1 MSIYDT
7 VFLCRSVCKRNA
19 DSGGNLLA
27 NLSGV
32 FVWHKRHRMLRWI
45 VVNQSGNHCYDL

>member
-7 VFLCRSVCKRNA
+7 VFLCGSVCVGNA

-32 FVWHKRHRMLRWI
+32 FVWHQWHWMLRRI
-45 VVNQSGNHCYDL
+45 VVN

>member
-7 VFLCRSVCKRNA
+7 VFLCGSVCVGNA
-19 DSGGNLLA
+19 DSGSNLLA
-27 NLSGV
+27 NRSGV

-45 VVNQSGNHCYDL
+45 VVN